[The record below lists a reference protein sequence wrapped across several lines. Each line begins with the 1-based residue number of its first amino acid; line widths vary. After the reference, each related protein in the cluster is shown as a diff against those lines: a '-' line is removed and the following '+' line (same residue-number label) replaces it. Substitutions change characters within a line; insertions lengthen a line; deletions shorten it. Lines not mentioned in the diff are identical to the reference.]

1 MFMLK
6 RMLLLLAMCL
16 IATTTLHAGDT
27 IETEKVDAAQLQ
39 QKLQG
44 AADDTVIEIQGVS
57 KSKAQWRAD
66 FRAEHGF
73 PNGAT
78 LKEMADHLPANFETA
93 AKTLQERQ
101 DRNIVEQ
108 NARLTR
114 EFNALTSR

>member
-1 MFMLK
+1 MFMSK
-6 RMLLLLAMCL
+6 RMLLLLAMCS
-16 IATTTLHAGDT
+16 IATTTLHAGET

-66 FRAEHGF
+66 FRAEHSF
-73 PNGAT
+73 PNDAT
-78 LKEMADHLPANFETA
+78 LKEMADHLQSDFEAA
-93 AKTLQERQ
+93 AKVLQEKQ
-101 DRNIVEQ
+101 DRKIVEQ
-108 NARLTR
+108 NAKITK